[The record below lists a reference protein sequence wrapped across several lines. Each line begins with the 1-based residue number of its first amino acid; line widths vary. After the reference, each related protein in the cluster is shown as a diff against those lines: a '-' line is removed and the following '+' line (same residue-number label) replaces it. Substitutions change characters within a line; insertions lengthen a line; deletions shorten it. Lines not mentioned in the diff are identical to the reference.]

1 MPGAQSHV
9 FIGGLRGLRREKE
22 TRRRGDAVD
31 IDGLRGKVERG
42 RLVDAVGAALPDD
55 HNFAA

>member
-1 MPGAQSHV
+1 MRGV
-9 FIGGLRGLRREKE
+9 RGEIGDTE
-22 TRRRGDAVD
+22 TRGRGRH
-31 IDGLRGKVERG
+31 IDGLRGKVERD